1 MKKFSISAGLLA
13 AATISVT
20 AVAPASAAIT
30 GCAGGNIGQA
40 LWSDILAGGF
50 TCTIGDKIYSDF
62 TYSSV
67 KRNAM
72 SAVFSGIELDDQ
84 FSFST
89 IGMAGLIHNL
99 NIQSLNSFQNATV
112 NLGYT
117 VTRASGTN
125 EFKRYS
131 GNITGDTGTDWALSI
146 AATNA
151 MGSPS
156 QTQTPMYPG
165 LGQSATTPNINFNS
179 NTITSAFMN
188 TLQADENGAGVTQ
201 FSNRLEQM
209 LDVPPAVPGPLP
221 LLGAAAAFGFSRK
234 LRNRIK
240 LAA

>member
-30 GCAGGNIGQA
+30 GCVGGNTGTA

-112 NLGYT
+112 SLGYT

-125 EFKRYS
+125 EFRRYS
-131 GNITGDTGTDWALSI
+131 GNITGDTDTDWALSI
-146 AATNA
+146 AATNST
-151 MGSPS
+151 GSPS
-156 QTQTPMYPG
+156 QTPMYPG
-165 LGQSATTPNINFNS
+165 LGQSATTPNTNFNS